1 MLVLSRAPA
10 ASLLYFSPD
19 ILRTD
24 DGAPFGPLRA
34 GHHTHTQPATTDRVQ
49 QNTKERKKKKK
60 KKKKGPPAKSK
71 EADVSR
77 ATAGLGRQQP
87 AAQ

>member
-1 MLVLSRAPA
+1 
-10 ASLLYFSPD
+10 
-19 ILRTD
+19 LRGWTQRDERYWIGRFGKYTD
-24 DGAPFGPLRA
+24 VKGA
-34 GHHTHTQPATTDRVQ
+34 D
-49 QNTKERKKKKK
+49 NINKKERKKKKK